1 MIGIVLNPVSG
12 GGKGKALADE
22 AAALLASRGEEAR
35 IYESACEGGI
45 TERVREAIAEGCGG
59 VACIG
64 GDGSLSEAVQALCGS
79 GVVFYVIPAGTG
91 NDFARALGLPK
102 DSMEAFRAQLEGQPA
117 AIDCGLLNGKAFINI
132 SGSGFDVRVLERTE
146 ELKAD
151 YPGEQ
156 AYRKAVSDTIRHYV
170 PFSPEIE
177 IDGKRLESGAYAIAE
192 IANGQY
198 FGGGMRVA
206 PDAQLDDGLFDVVLV
221 RAVPR
226 LTIPLLFPLFIL
238 GLHTRLPLAKQYRA
252 KKVCLRAP
260 GMTINID
267 GRLERMDEGHYEICP
282 GALRMMRPIKT
293 A

>member
-12 GGKGKALADE
+12 GGRGRALAVQAIAVLDAHGLEGRLFESE
-22 AAALLASRGEEAR
+22 AD
-35 IYESACEGGI
+35 GGI
-45 TERVREAIAEGCGG
+45 ADKVREAIAQGCDG
-59 VACIG
+59 VACVG

-91 NDFARALGLPK
+91 NDFARAFGLPK
-102 DSMEAFRAQLEGQPA
+102 DPMEAFKAQLEGRPA
-117 AIDCGLLNGKAFINI
+117 AIDCGRLNGKAFINI

-146 ELKAD
+146 ELKGD

-156 AYRKAVSDTIRHYV
+156 AYRKAVSETIRHYV
-170 PFSPEIE
+170 PFCPEIE
-177 IDGKRLESGAYAIAE
+177 IDGKRLEAGAYAIVE
-192 IANGQY
+192 VANGQY

-206 PDAQLDDGLFDVVLV
+206 PDALLDDGLFDVVLV

-226 LTIPLLFPLFIL
+226 VLIPLLFPLFIL
-238 GLHTRLPLAKQYRA
+238 GWHTRLPLAKQYRA

-282 GALRMMRPIKT
+282 GALRMMRP